1 MDLSLLLDEI
11 LTGPLA
17 AEFAPH
23 IASGN
28 DAAIAERLNALTE
41 SGITP
46 RFCNARTILAE
57 YASGPMDGAA
67 LLDKL
72 DAAAASIP
80 ALRWIMTFVK
90 SDEGFDIGHPA
101 SQATLD
107 QLALGGVITSAEA
120 ENLKSLARKPI
131 SRAQA
136 VFGRP
141 VEIQE
146 IAQALRG

>member
-1 MDLSLLLDEI
+1 MDIYNEI
-11 LTGPLA
+11 VSGPFSVEL
-17 AEFAPH
+17 APH
-23 IASGN
+23 VASGN
-28 DAAIAERLNALTE
+28 DGAIADRLNALTE
-41 SGITP
+41 IGIVT

-57 YASGPMDGAA
+57 YATGPLDAAA

-72 DAAAASIP
+72 ELASAGIP

-90 SDEGFDIGHPA
+90 SDDGFDIGHSA
-101 SQATLD
+101 SQTTLD

-120 ENLKSLARKPI
+120 ENLKALARI
-131 SRAQA
+131 QMSRAQV
-136 VFGRP
+136 VFGRA